1 MNQDFNLFIST
12 ADNVTRFL
20 QNGLMIFLNIAGFY
34 CCSVLTSQKRPAQ
47 KIIIPENQTKR
58 KNYTRFLIYLL

>member
-1 MNQDFNLFIST
+1 MNQDLNLFIST

-20 QNGLMIFLNIAGFY
+20 QNGFMIFLNIAGFY
-34 CCSVLTSQKRPAQ
+34 CCSALTSHKPSSQKM
-47 KIIIPENQTKR
+47 IVPETQVKR